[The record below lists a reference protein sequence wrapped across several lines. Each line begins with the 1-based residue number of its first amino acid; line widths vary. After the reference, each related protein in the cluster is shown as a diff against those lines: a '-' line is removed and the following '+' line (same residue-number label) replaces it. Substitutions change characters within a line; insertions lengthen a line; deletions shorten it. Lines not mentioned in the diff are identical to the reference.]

1 MRTYVIRY
9 RASGQDFFIGI
20 RSETINNA
28 IMKFA
33 IDHVDIEE
41 VYSVKELGT

>member
-1 MRTYVIRY
+1 MKTYVIKY
-9 RASGQDFFIGI
+9 RAIGQDFIIGI

-41 VYSVKELGT
+41 IYSVKEIGS